1 MTSHHTSFITLLDSW
16 EKQKQ
21 NKNKN
26 RILNTQNFKWTEF
39 LWPKWNYSTWNSD
52 FWNSLNFTQISST
65 HVQVRKSLQ
74 NSSWKHR
81 SNVDFVQWRKACVN
95 FVHFLSSCNQISIN
109 FQTPYKMSDLA
120 KFYFLLLLF
129 GNTKLRFDTSDI
141 SSIGH
146 LVLTFECWKIFPF
159 SLDYITFHWYWNF
172 L

>member
-1 MTSHHTSFITLLDSW
+1 MNRIFVTQMKLLDM
-16 EKQKQ
+16 KQWFLKQ
-21 NKNKN
+21 
-26 RILNTQNFKWTEF
+26 LEF
-39 LWPKWNYSTWNSD
+39 YADIQYSRTGKKIIAK
-52 FWNSLNFTQISST
+52 FFMKT
-65 HVQVRKSLQ
+65 SLQ
-74 NSSWKHR
+74 RWFCA
-81 SNVDFVQWRKACVN
+81 VT
-95 FVHFLSSCNQISIN
+95 HFLSSCNQISIN